1 MSSPCACS
9 VVNIKCSIRPC
20 FVELS
25 ESFIIFLRPLLRSP
39 NVTFMGTSSGFFI
52 QMTFHFF
59 LNPCHNYTTIYIS
72 LTIAMPYVFSNFI
85 IYLVCDFVIQ
95 SACTHRLSSS
105 PCQLLS
111 HKMSHHKK
119 GIFFCFSLMMALA

>member
-1 MSSPCACS
+1 
-9 VVNIKCSIRPC
+9 
-20 FVELS
+20 
-25 ESFIIFLRPLLRSP
+25 LLNQQNLNHDGIYSC
-39 NVTFMGTSSGFFI
+39 TGIYFFK
-52 QMTFHFF
+52 
-59 LNPCHNYTTIYIS
+59 S
-72 LTIAMPYVFSNFI
+72 AVFSDFI